1 MKTRKLTAV
10 LLALIMAFAVL
21 PAAAFAE
28 SIEGIA
34 GEAAA
39 MRKLDNAW
47 AALDAA
53 EADALAQGMSRTEVI
68 NAVYTA
74 ALSLNTVNKDSFS
87 AFTKDG
93 FYFTVDGMYCAYN
106 YRLRNELNTD
116 CAPVKE
122 GVVLSKGSGK
132 TEALRDAESADV
144 FLIAPYY
151 GHDSSFTDQYKREA
165 QSVADATGGDYLLIQ
180 STAATGPAIAENFP
194 NKGVVFFDSHGT
206 QDGTSSYL
214 CLTTSS
220 GITQEDYNNGWAV
233 YAGSAA
239 YIDGRYIEHHT
250 PAPLSNCL
258 VWMAIC
264 EGMKRSGQGTTGAA
278 LLRAGAGVVYGYS
291 QSVTFAGDYV
301 YEETFWNLMKDF
313 ENPATVA
320 EAFAQMV
327 EEHGICDPYGNAYPI
342 VMSDV
347 DAFPA
352 NPDSAQTVNSTWK
365 LWGSFPLVDLT
376 GFSLDITSADI
387 KMAQTVNVNMSLVPE
402 NANNYITTWTSAD
415 ESVAIVEPYAGSRC
429 RAVITGMGRGE
440 TEITCSVSVN
450 GSIIGT
456 ETVSVSVTPD
466 ETLAEAV
473 NVEGGSLEFGTSA
486 EYSFVPVAEG
496 DRLIAKTNNA
506 GMGNTTAVLLTTIR
520 MAEGDTLSFD
530 YFYSSETD
538 YDHYYFKVNDVE
550 YQKYADTNMTG
561 FSSYTFTAPEAGLY
575 HFEWSYVKD
584 ELTDGGSDCVKIDNV
599 AFSGTGEPEE
609 PQLSLIGITATVHDV
624 RIGERIEVSFDCAPV
639 ACGGTIE
646 PPAPELNEVAFTIS
660 ADGVRFGD
668 VATVSVDC
676 APVTAPQIAHRGR
689 IEINF
694 PTAFVA
700 GGLGIYAELIPGELL
715 ERIEAAGGTYT
726 LGINEL
732 EPIES
737 TGHGRYPESIFVEF
751 ECAAGVEM
759 SGNLFNYTATVSN
772 TFGSETFPF
781 EVELT
786 IHSCSLTYIENGE
799 NYEVPVSAND
809 SVFEVAPR
817 LGDVNLDGSV
827 TIADALEVMRHAIE
841 VLTLEGASLE
851 AADVNG
857 DGVIGLP
864 DAILIARIAM
874 GL

>member
-74 ALSLNTVNKDSFS
+74 ALNLNTVDKDSFS
-87 AFTKDG
+87 DFTKDG

-132 TEALRDAESADV
+132 TENLKDAESADV

-402 NANNYITTWTSAD
+402 NANNFVTTWTSAD

-538 YDHYYFKVNDVE
+538 YDYYYFKVNDVE

-584 ELTDGGSDCVKIDNV
+584 ELTDGGSDCVKLDNV
-599 AFSGTGEPEE
+599 AFS
-609 PQLSLIGITATVHDV
+609 
-624 RIGERIEVSFDCAPV
+624 
-639 ACGGTIE
+639 GTIE

-786 IHSCSLTYIENGE
+786 IYSSSLTYIENDK
-799 NYEVPVSAND
+799 NYEVPVSVNN

-864 DAILIARIAM
+864 DAILIARRAM

>member
-1 MKTRKLTAV
+1 MKTRKFLSLA
-10 LLALIMAFAVL
+10 LALIMAFAMIPVASL
-21 PAAAFAE
+21 AE
-28 SIEGIA
+28 NVDGLVN
-34 GEAAA
+34 EAAA

-74 ALSLNTVNKDSFS
+74 ALNLNTVDKDSFS
-87 AFTKDG
+87 DFTKDG

-116 CAPVKE
+116 CAPVEE
-122 GVVLSKGSGK
+122 GVVLTKGSGK
-132 TEALRDAESADV
+132 KSALKDAESPNV

-151 GHDSSFTDQYKREA
+151 GHDSTFTDQYKREA
-165 QSVADATGGDYLLIQ
+165 QSIAEATGGEYLLIQ
-180 STAATGPAIAENFP
+180 STSATGPAIAENFVD
-194 NKGVVFFDSHGT
+194 KGVVIFDSHGS
-206 QDGTSSYL
+206 QSGTSSYL

-233 YAGSAA
+233 RSGSAA
-239 YIDGRYIEHHT
+239 WIDGRYIENH
-250 PAPLSNCL
+250 APDTLSNCF

-264 EGMKRSGQGTTGAA
+264 EGMKRQGQGTTGYA

-291 QSVTFAGDYV
+291 QSVTFVGDYM
-301 YEETFWNLMKDF
+301 YEETFWNAMKNADD
-313 ENPATVA
+313 PATVA
-320 EAFAQMV
+320 DAFNLMV
-327 EEHGICDPYGNAYPI
+327 EEHGACDPYGDAWPI
-342 VMSDV
+342 VMSED
-347 DAFPA
+347 DPFPA
-352 NPDSAQTVNSTWK
+352 NPDSAQTVNSQWT
-365 LWGSFPLVDLT
+365 LFGNPEPVDIT
-376 GFSLDITSADI
+376 GFSLQQNAVEMYIGRTAEI
-387 KMAQTVNVNMSLVPE
+387 NFVRQPE
-402 NANNYITTWTSAD
+402 NANNYELVWTSSN
-415 ESVAIVEPYAGSRC
+415 ESVATVTGNKRKATVTGISAGT
-429 RAVITGMGRGE
+429 AT
-440 TEITCSVSVN
+440 ITCTVMVN
-450 GSIIGT
+450 GSVFGT
-456 ETVSVSVTPD
+456 ATCEATVNIDTSLFDS
-466 ETLAEAV
+466 L
-473 NVEGGSLEFGTSA
+473 NVAGGSLQFGTSQPYGFEA
-486 EYSFVPVAEG
+486 VTEG
-496 DRLIAKTNNA
+496 DRFLAKSNNA
-506 GMGNTTAVLLTTIR
+506 SIGNSTATLTTTVQ
-520 MAEGDTLSFD
+520 MAAGDTLTFD
-530 YFYSSETD
+530 YYYSSENN
-538 YDHYYFKVNDVE
+538 YDWYRFKANGTEV
-550 YQKYADTNMTG
+550 QKLSGTG
-561 FSSYTFTAPEAGLY
+561 MSDFASYTYTAASDGAY
-575 HFEWSYVKD
+575 TFEWSYSKD
-584 ELTDGGSDCVKIDNV
+584 SSVNGGNDCVKLDNV
-599 AFSGTGEPEE
+599 AFS
-609 PQLSLIGITATVHDV
+609 
-624 RIGERIEVSFDCAPV
+624 
-639 ACGGTIE
+639 GTIE

-694 PTAFVA
+694 P
-700 GGLGIYAELIPGELL
+700 AEFGFATEENDQLIPGELL
-715 ERIEAAGGTYT
+715 ERIEAAGGTYEFHIMEIMPT
-726 LGINEL
+726 TNAI
-732 EPIES
+732 
-737 TGHGRYPESIFVEF
+737 GHGGYIEGIYVEF

-759 SGNLFNYTATVSN
+759 TGNLFTYTSTVCSA
-772 TFGSETFPF
+772 SDHAAFPF

>member
-1 MKTRKLTAV
+1 MKTRKFLA
-10 LLALIMAFAVL
+10 LALALIMAFAMIPVASL
-21 PAAAFAE
+21 AE
-28 SIEGIA
+28 NVDGLVN
-34 GEAAA
+34 EAAA

-74 ALSLNTVNKDSFS
+74 ALNLNTVDKDSFS
-87 AFTKDG
+87 DFTKDG

-106 YRLRNELNTD
+106 YRLRNELGKVTEPANDGIFTI
-116 CAPVKE
+116 
-122 GVVLSKGSGK
+122 KGSGSNAAMK
-132 TEALRDAESADV
+132 DAESPNV
-144 FLIAPYY
+144 LLLGPYY
-151 GHDSSFTDQYKREA
+151 GYDSNFDDSYKNATQPIAE
-165 QSVADATGGDYLLIQ
+165 ATGGDWELIQ
-180 STAATGPAIAENFP
+180 GHAATGPAIVEAFP
-194 NKGVVFFDSHGT
+194 DYGSVFVDSHGT
-206 QDGTSSYL
+206 ASGSSTYI
-214 CLTTSS
+214 CLTTNE

-233 YAGSAA
+233 NSGSAA
-239 YIDGRYIEHHT
+239 YIDGRYIQHHLNG
-250 PAPLSNCL
+250 AHISNPF
-258 VWMAIC
+258 VWLGIC
-264 EGMKRSGQGTTGAA
+264 EGMKLSGHGVTANALVEAGCGA
-278 LLRAGAGVVYGYS
+278 VYGYS
-291 QSVTFAGDYV
+291 QSVTFVADLTMYLPSFTGSLMEGATIADAFQ
-301 YEETFWNLMKDF
+301 TMKD
-313 ENPATVA
+313 EYGVP
-320 EAFAQMV
+320 
-327 EEHGICDPYGNAYPI
+327 DPRGDAYPI
-342 VMSDV
+342 IVSPV
-347 DAFPA
+347 DPYPA
-352 NPDSAQTVNSTWK
+352 NPDSEQTVYCEWTLFGNAE
-365 LWGSFPLVDLT
+365 PVDIT
-376 GFSLDITSADI
+376 GFSLDTENVEIYVGKSAAV
-387 KMAQTVNVNMSLVPE
+387 MFNRVPD
-402 NANNYITTWTSAD
+402 NANNYELVWTSSN
-415 ESVAIVEPYAGSRC
+415 ESVATVTGNKRKATVTGISAGT
-429 RAVITGMGRGE
+429 AT
-440 TEITCSVSVN
+440 ITCTVMVN
-450 GSIIGT
+450 GEVFGSANVAV
-456 ETVSVSVTPD
+456 TVNVDT
-466 ETLAEAV
+466 TLMEAL
-473 NVEGGSLEFGTSA
+473 NVEGGALQFGTSEPYGFEA
-486 EYSFVPVAEG
+486 VTEG
-496 DRLIAKTNNA
+496 DRFLAKSNNA
-506 GMGNTTAVLLTTIR
+506 SIGNSTATLTTTVQ
-520 MAEGDTLSFD
+520 MAAGDTLTFD
-530 YFYSSETD
+530 YYYSSENN
-538 YDHYYFKVNDVE
+538 YDWYRFKANGTEVQE
-550 YQKYADTNMTG
+550 LSGTG
-561 FSSYTFTAPEAGLY
+561 ISDFASYTYTAASDGAY
-575 HFEWSYVKD
+575 TFEWSYSKD
-584 ELTDGGSDCVKIDNV
+584 SSVNGGNDCVKLDNV
-599 AFSGTGEPEE
+599 AFS
-609 PQLSLIGITATVHDV
+609 
-624 RIGERIEVSFDCAPV
+624 
-639 ACGGTIE
+639 GTIE

-786 IHSCSLTYIENGE
+786 IYSSSLTYIENGV
-799 NYEVPVSAND
+799 NYEVPVSVNN

-841 VLTLEGASLE
+841 VLTLDGASLE

>member
-74 ALSLNTVNKDSFS
+74 ALSLNTVDKDSFY

-132 TEALRDAESADV
+132 TENLKDAESADV

-239 YIDGRYIEHHT
+239 FIDGRYIEHHT

-264 EGMKRSGQGTTGAA
+264 EGMARQGEGTTGAA

-352 NPDSAQTVNSTWK
+352 NADSAQTVNSTWK

-402 NANNYITTWTSAD
+402 NANNFVTTWTSAD

-538 YDHYYFKVNDVE
+538 YDYYYFKVNDVE

-584 ELTDGGSDCVKIDNV
+584 ELTDGGSDCVKLDNV
-599 AFSGTGEPEE
+599 AFS
-609 PQLSLIGITATVHDV
+609 
-624 RIGERIEVSFDCAPV
+624 
-639 ACGGTIE
+639 GTIE

-786 IHSCSLTYIENGE
+786 IYSSSLTYIENDK
-799 NYEVPVSAND
+799 NYEVPVSVNN

-841 VLTLEGASLE
+841 VLTLEGASLD
-851 AADVNG
+851 AADMNG

-864 DAILIARIAM
+864 DAILIARRAM

>member
-1 MKTRKLTAV
+1 MKTRKFLA
-10 LLALIMAFAVL
+10 LALALIMAFAMIPVASL
-21 PAAAFAE
+21 AE
-28 SIEGIA
+28 NVDGLVN
-34 GEAAA
+34 EAAA

-74 ALSLNTVNKDSFS
+74 ALNLNTVDKDSFS
-87 AFTKDG
+87 DFTKDG

-106 YRLRNELNTD
+106 YRLRNELGKVTEPANDGIFTI
-116 CAPVKE
+116 
-122 GVVLSKGSGK
+122 KGSGSNAAMK
-132 TEALRDAESADV
+132 DAESPNV
-144 FLIAPYY
+144 LLLGPYY
-151 GHDSSFTDQYKREA
+151 GYDSNFDDSYKNATQPIAE
-165 QSVADATGGDYLLIQ
+165 ATGGDWELIQ
-180 STAATGPAIAENFP
+180 GHAATGPAIVEAFP
-194 NKGVVFFDSHGT
+194 DYGSVFVDSHGT
-206 QDGTSSYL
+206 ASGSSTYI
-214 CLTTSS
+214 CLTTNE

-233 YAGSAA
+233 NSGSAA
-239 YIDGRYIEHHT
+239 YIDGRYIQHHLNG
-250 PAPLSNCL
+250 AHISNPF
-258 VWMAIC
+258 VWLGIC
-264 EGMKRSGQGTTGAA
+264 EGMKLSGHGVTANALVEAGCGA
-278 LLRAGAGVVYGYS
+278 VYGYS
-291 QSVTFAGDYV
+291 QSVTFVADLTMYLPSFTGSLMEGATIADAFQ
-301 YEETFWNLMKDF
+301 TMKD
-313 ENPATVA
+313 EYGVP
-320 EAFAQMV
+320 
-327 EEHGICDPYGNAYPI
+327 DPRGDAYPI
-342 VMSDV
+342 IVSPV
-347 DAFPA
+347 DPYPA
-352 NPDSAQTVNSTWK
+352 NPDSEQTVYCEWTLFGNAE
-365 LWGSFPLVDLT
+365 PVDIT
-376 GFSLDITSADI
+376 GFSLDTENVEIYVGKSAAV
-387 KMAQTVNVNMSLVPE
+387 MFNRVPD
-402 NANNYITTWTSAD
+402 NANNYEIVWTSSN
-415 ESVAIVEPYAGSRC
+415 ESVATVTGNKR
-429 RAVITGMGRGE
+429 RATVTGISVG
-440 TEITCSVSVN
+440 TATITCTVMVN
-450 GSIIGT
+450 GEVFGSANVAV
-456 ETVSVSVTPD
+456 TVNVDT
-466 ETLAEAV
+466 TLMEAL
-473 NVEGGSLEFGTSA
+473 NVEGGALQFGTSEPYGFEA
-486 EYSFVPVAEG
+486 VTEG
-496 DRLIAKTNNA
+496 DRFLAKSNNA
-506 GMGNTTAVLLTTIR
+506 SIGNSTATLTTTVQ
-520 MAEGDTLSFD
+520 MAAGDTLTFD
-530 YFYSSETD
+530 YYYSSENN
-538 YDHYYFKVNDVE
+538 YDWYRFKANGTEV
-550 YQKYADTNMTG
+550 QKLSGTG
-561 FSSYTFTAPEAGLY
+561 MSDFASYTYTAASDGAY
-575 HFEWSYVKD
+575 TFEWSYSKD
-584 ELTDGGSDCVKIDNV
+584 ISVNGGNDCVKLDNV
-599 AFSGTGEPEE
+599 AFS
-609 PQLSLIGITATVHDV
+609 
-624 RIGERIEVSFDCAPV
+624 
-639 ACGGTIE
+639 GTIE

-786 IHSCSLTYIENGE
+786 IYSSSLTYIENGV
-799 NYEVPVSAND
+799 NYEVPVSVND

-841 VLTLEGASLE
+841 VLTLDGASLE

>member
-1 MKTRKLTAV
+1 MKTRKFLA
-10 LLALIMAFAVL
+10 LALALIMAFAMIPVASL
-21 PAAAFAE
+21 AE
-28 SIEGIA
+28 NVDGLVN
-34 GEAAA
+34 EAAA

-74 ALSLNTVNKDSFS
+74 ALNLNTVDKDSFS
-87 AFTKDG
+87 DFTKDG

-106 YRLRNELNTD
+106 YRLRNELGKVTEPANDGIFTI
-116 CAPVKE
+116 
-122 GVVLSKGSGK
+122 KGSGSNAAMK
-132 TEALRDAESADV
+132 DAESPNV
-144 FLIAPYY
+144 LLLGPYY
-151 GHDSSFTDQYKREA
+151 GYDSNFDDSYKNA
-165 QSVADATGGDYLLIQ
+165 TQPIADATGGDWELIQ
-180 STAATGPAIAENFP
+180 GHAATGPAIVEAFP
-194 NKGVVFFDSHGT
+194 DYGSVFVDSHGT
-206 QDGTSSYL
+206 ASGSSTYI
-214 CLTTSS
+214 CLTTNE

-233 YAGSAA
+233 RSGSAA
-239 YIDGRYIEHHT
+239 YIDGRYIQHHLNG
-250 PAPLSNCL
+250 AHISNPF
-258 VWMAIC
+258 VWLGIC
-264 EGMKRSGQGTTGAA
+264 ESMKLSGHGVTANALVEAGCGA
-278 LLRAGAGVVYGYS
+278 VYGYS
-291 QSVTFAGDYV
+291 QSVTFVADLTMYLPSFTGSLMEGATIADAFQ
-301 YEETFWNLMKDF
+301 TMKD
-313 ENPATVA
+313 EYGVP
-320 EAFAQMV
+320 
-327 EEHGICDPYGNAYPI
+327 DPRGDAYPI
-342 VMSDV
+342 IVSPV
-347 DAFPA
+347 DPYPA
-352 NPDSAQTVNSTWK
+352 NPDSEQTVYCEWTLFGNAE
-365 LWGSFPLVDLT
+365 PVDIT
-376 GFSLDITSADI
+376 GFSLDTENVEIYVGKSAAV
-387 KMAQTVNVNMSLVPE
+387 MFNRVPD
-402 NANNYITTWTSAD
+402 NANNYEIVWTSSN
-415 ESVAIVEPYAGSRC
+415 ESVATVTGNKRRATVTGISAGT
-429 RAVITGMGRGE
+429 AT
-440 TEITCSVSVN
+440 ITCTVMVN
-450 GSIIGT
+450 GEVFGSANVAV
-456 ETVSVSVTPD
+456 TVNVDT
-466 ETLAEAV
+466 TLMEAL
-473 NVEGGSLEFGTSA
+473 NVEGGALQFGTSEPYGFEA
-486 EYSFVPVAEG
+486 VTEG
-496 DRLIAKTNNA
+496 DRFLAKSNNA
-506 GMGNTTAVLLTTIR
+506 SIGNSTATLTTTVQ
-520 MAEGDTLSFD
+520 MAAGDTLTFD
-530 YFYSSETD
+530 YYYSSENN
-538 YDHYYFKVNDVE
+538 YDWYRFKANGTEV
-550 YQKYADTNMTG
+550 QKLSGTG
-561 FSSYTFTAPEAGLY
+561 ISDFASYTYTAASDGAY
-575 HFEWSYVKD
+575 TFEWSYSKD
-584 ELTDGGSDCVKIDNV
+584 SSVNGGNDCVKLDNV
-599 AFSGTGEPEE
+599 AFS
-609 PQLSLIGITATVHDV
+609 
-624 RIGERIEVSFDCAPV
+624 
-639 ACGGTIE
+639 GTIE

-786 IHSCSLTYIENGE
+786 IYSSSLTYIENGV
-799 NYEVPVSAND
+799 NYEVPVSVNN

-841 VLTLEGASLE
+841 VLTLDGASLE

>member
-1 MKTRKLTAV
+1 MKTRKFLA
-10 LLALIMAFAVL
+10 LALALIMVFAMIPVASL
-21 PAAAFAE
+21 AE
-28 SIEGIA
+28 NVDGLVN
-34 GEAAA
+34 EAAA

-74 ALSLNTVNKDSFS
+74 ALNLNTVDKDSFS
-87 AFTKDG
+87 DFTKDG

-106 YRLRNELNTD
+106 YRLRNELGKVTEPANDGIFTI
-116 CAPVKE
+116 
-122 GVVLSKGSGK
+122 KGSGRNA
-132 TEALRDAESADV
+132 ALKDAESPNV
-144 FLIAPYY
+144 LLLGPYY
-151 GHDSSFTDQYKREA
+151 GYDSNFDDSYKNA
-165 QSVADATGGDYLLIQ
+165 TQPIADATGGDWELIQ
-180 STAATGPAIAENFP
+180 GHAATGPAIVEAFP
-194 NKGVVFFDSHGT
+194 DYGSVFVDSHGAAS
-206 QDGTSSYL
+206 GSSTYI
-214 CLTTSS
+214 CLTTNE
-220 GITQEDYNNGWAV
+220 GITQEDYSNGWAV
-233 YAGSAA
+233 SFGGAA
-239 YIDGRYIEHHT
+239 WIDGRYIQHHLNG
-250 PAPLSNCL
+250 AHISNPF
-258 VWMAIC
+258 VWLGIC
-264 EGMKRSGQGTTGAA
+264 EGMKLSGHGVMANALVEAGCGA
-278 LLRAGAGVVYGYS
+278 VYGYS
-291 QSVTFAGDYV
+291 QSVTFIADLTMYLPSFTGSLMEGATIADAFQ
-301 YEETFWNLMKDF
+301 TMKD
-313 ENPATVA
+313 EYGVP
-320 EAFAQMV
+320 
-327 EEHGICDPYGNAYPI
+327 DPRGDAYPI
-342 VMSDV
+342 IVSPV
-347 DAFPA
+347 DPYPA
-352 NPDSAQTVNSTWK
+352 NPDSEQTVYCEWTLFGNAE
-365 LWGSFPLVDLT
+365 PVEIT
-376 GFSLDITSADI
+376 GFSLDTENVEIYVGKSAAV
-387 KMAQTVNVNMSLVPE
+387 MFNRVPD
-402 NANNYITTWTSAD
+402 NANNYELVWTSSN
-415 ESVAIVEPYAGSRC
+415 ESVATVTGNKRRANVTGISAGT
-429 RAVITGMGRGE
+429 AT
-440 TEITCSVSVN
+440 ITCTVMVN
-450 GSIIGT
+450 GEVFGSANVAV
-456 ETVSVSVTPD
+456 TVNVDT
-466 ETLAEAV
+466 TLMEAL
-473 NVEGGSLEFGTSA
+473 NVEGGSLQFGTGDPYGFEA
-486 EYSFVPVAEG
+486 ITEG
-496 DRLIAKTNNA
+496 DRYLAKSNNA
-506 GMGNTTAVLLTTIR
+506 SIGNSTATLTTTVQ
-520 MAEGDTLSFD
+520 MAAGDTLTFD
-530 YFYSSETD
+530 YYYSSESN
-538 YDHYYFKVNDVE
+538 YDWYRFKANGTEV
-550 YQKYADTNMTG
+550 QKLSGTG
-561 FSSYTFTAPEAGLY
+561 MSDFASYTYTAASDGAY
-575 HFEWSYVKD
+575 TFEWSYSKD
-584 ELTDGGSDCVKIDNV
+584 SSVNGGNDCVKLDNV
-599 AFSGTGEPEE
+599 AFS
-609 PQLSLIGITATVHDV
+609 
-624 RIGERIEVSFDCAPV
+624 
-639 ACGGTIE
+639 GTIE

-799 NYEVPVSAND
+799 NYEVPVSVNN

>member
-74 ALSLNTVNKDSFS
+74 ALSLNTVDKDSFS

-122 GVVLSKGSGK
+122 GVILSKGSGK
-132 TEALRDAESADV
+132 TENLKDAESADV

-402 NANNYITTWTSAD
+402 NANNFVTTWTSAD

-538 YDHYYFKVNDVE
+538 YDYYYFKVNDVE

-584 ELTDGGSDCVKIDNV
+584 ELTDGGSDCVKLDNV
-599 AFSGTGEPEE
+599 AFS
-609 PQLSLIGITATVHDV
+609 
-624 RIGERIEVSFDCAPV
+624 
-639 ACGGTIE
+639 GTIE

-786 IHSCSLTYIENGE
+786 IYSSSLTYIENDK
-799 NYEVPVSAND
+799 NYEVPVSVNN

-864 DAILIARIAM
+864 DAILIARRAM

>member
-1 MKTRKLTAV
+1 MKTRKFLA
-10 LLALIMAFAVL
+10 LALALIMVFAMIPVASL
-21 PAAAFAE
+21 AE
-28 SIEGIA
+28 NVDGLVN
-34 GEAAA
+34 EAAA

-68 NAVYTA
+68 NAVYNA
-74 ALSLNTVNKDSFS
+74 ALNLNTVDKDSFS
-87 AFTKDG
+87 DFTKDG

-106 YRLRNELNTD
+106 YRLRNELGKVTEPANDGIFTI
-116 CAPVKE
+116 
-122 GVVLSKGSGK
+122 KGSGSNAAMK
-132 TEALRDAESADV
+132 DAESPNV
-144 FLIAPYY
+144 LLLGPYY
-151 GHDSSFTDQYKREA
+151 GYDSNFDDSYKNA
-165 QSVADATGGDYLLIQ
+165 TQPIADATGGDWELIQ
-180 STAATGPAIAENFP
+180 GHAATGPAIVEAFP
-194 NKGVVFFDSHGT
+194 DYGSVFVDSHGT
-206 QDGTSSYL
+206 ASGSSTYI
-214 CLTTSS
+214 CLTTNE
-220 GITQEDYNNGWAV
+220 GITQEDYDNGWAV
-233 YAGSAA
+233 RSGSAA
-239 YIDGRYIEHHT
+239 YIDGRYIQHHLNG
-250 PAPLSNCL
+250 AHISNPF
-258 VWMAIC
+258 VWLGIC
-264 EGMKRSGQGTTGAA
+264 EGMKLSGHGVMANALVEAGCGA
-278 LLRAGAGVVYGYS
+278 VYGYS
-291 QSVTFAGDYV
+291 QSVTFIADLTMYLPSFTGSLMEGATIADAFQ
-301 YEETFWNLMKDF
+301 TMKD
-313 ENPATVA
+313 EYGVP
-320 EAFAQMV
+320 
-327 EEHGICDPYGNAYPI
+327 DPRGDAYPI
-342 VMSDV
+342 IVSPV
-347 DAFPA
+347 DPYPA
-352 NPDSAQTVNSTWK
+352 NPDSEQTVYCEWTLFGNAE
-365 LWGSFPLVDLT
+365 PVEIT
-376 GFSLDITSADI
+376 GFSLDTENVEIYVGKSAAV
-387 KMAQTVNVNMSLVPE
+387 MFNRVPD
-402 NANNYITTWTSAD
+402 NANNYELVWTSSN
-415 ESVAIVEPYAGSRC
+415 ESVATVSGNKRRANVTGISAGT
-429 RAVITGMGRGE
+429 AT
-440 TEITCSVSVN
+440 ITCTVMVN
-450 GSIIGT
+450 GEVFGSANVAV
-456 ETVSVSVTPD
+456 TVNVDT
-466 ETLAEAV
+466 TLMEAL
-473 NVEGGSLEFGTSA
+473 NVEGGSLQFGTGDPYGFEA
-486 EYSFVPVAEG
+486 ITEG
-496 DRLIAKTNNA
+496 DRYLAKSNNA
-506 GMGNTTAVLLTTIR
+506 SIGNSTATLTTTVQ
-520 MAEGDTLSFD
+520 MSAGDTLTFD
-530 YFYSSETD
+530 YYYSSENN
-538 YDHYYFKVNDVE
+538 YDWYRFKANGTEV
-550 YQKYADTNMTG
+550 QKLSGTG
-561 FSSYTFTAPEAGLY
+561 ISDFASYTYTAASDGAY
-575 HFEWSYVKD
+575 TFEWSYSKD
-584 ELTDGGSDCVKIDNV
+584 SSVNGGNDCVKLDNV
-599 AFSGTGEPEE
+599 AFS
-609 PQLSLIGITATVHDV
+609 
-624 RIGERIEVSFDCAPV
+624 
-639 ACGGTIE
+639 GTIE

-786 IHSCSLTYIENGE
+786 IYSSSLTYIENGV
-799 NYEVPVSAND
+799 NYEVPVSVNN

>member
-68 NAVYTA
+68 NAVYNA
-74 ALSLNTVNKDSFS
+74 ALNLNTVDKDSFS
-87 AFTKDG
+87 DFTKDG

-122 GVVLSKGSGK
+122 GVVLSKGNGK
-132 TEALRDAESADV
+132 TENLKDAESADV

-291 QSVTFAGDYV
+291 QSVTFAGDYI

-402 NANNYITTWTSAD
+402 NANNFVTTWTSAD

-538 YDHYYFKVNDVE
+538 YDYYYFKVNDVE

-584 ELTDGGSDCVKIDNV
+584 ELTDGGSDCVKLDNV
-599 AFSGTGEPEE
+599 AFS
-609 PQLSLIGITATVHDV
+609 
-624 RIGERIEVSFDCAPV
+624 
-639 ACGGTIE
+639 GTIE

-786 IHSCSLTYIENGE
+786 IYSSSLTYIENDK
-799 NYEVPVSAND
+799 NYEVPVSVNN

-841 VLTLEGASLE
+841 VLTLEGASLD
-851 AADVNG
+851 AADMNG

-864 DAILIARIAM
+864 DAILIARRAM

>member
-74 ALSLNTVNKDSFS
+74 ALSLNTVDKDSFY

-132 TEALRDAESADV
+132 TENLKDAESADV

-239 YIDGRYIEHHT
+239 FIDGRYIEHHT

-264 EGMKRSGQGTTGAA
+264 EGMARQGEGTTGAA

-352 NPDSAQTVNSTWK
+352 NADSAQTVNSTWK

-402 NANNYITTWTSAD
+402 NANNFVTTWTSAD
-415 ESVAIVEPYAGSRC
+415 ESVAIVEPYAGSRG

-506 GMGNTTAVLLTTIR
+506 GRGNTTAVLLTTIR
-520 MAEGDTLSFD
+520 MAAGDTLTFD
-530 YFYSSETD
+530 YYYSSENN
-538 YDHYYFKVNDVE
+538 YDWYRFKANGTEV
-550 YQKYADTNMTG
+550 QKLSGTG
-561 FSSYTFTAPEAGLY
+561 ISDFASYTYTAASDGAY
-575 HFEWSYVKD
+575 TFEWSYSKD
-584 ELTDGGSDCVKIDNV
+584 SSVNGGNDCVKLDNV
-599 AFSGTGEPEE
+599 AFS
-609 PQLSLIGITATVHDV
+609 
-624 RIGERIEVSFDCAPV
+624 
-639 ACGGTIE
+639 GTIE

-694 PTAFVA
+694 PAAFGFA
-700 GGLGIYAELIPGELL
+700 TEENDQLIPGELL
-715 ERIEAAGGTYT
+715 ERIEAAGGTYEFHVMEIMPT
-726 LGINEL
+726 TDAI
-732 EPIES
+732 
-737 TGHGRYPESIFVEF
+737 GHGGYIEGIYVEF

-759 SGNLFNYTATVSN
+759 TGNLFTYTSTVCN
-772 TFGSETFPF
+772 VPDHAAFPF

-786 IHSCSLTYIENGE
+786 IYSSSLTYIENGV
-799 NYEVPVSAND
+799 NYEVPVSVNN

>member
-74 ALSLNTVNKDSFS
+74 ALSLNTVDKDSFS

-132 TEALRDAESADV
+132 TENLKDAESADV

-352 NPDSAQTVNSTWK
+352 NPDSAQTVN
-365 LWGSFPLVDLT
+365 
-376 GFSLDITSADI
+376 
-387 KMAQTVNVNMSLVPE
+387 VNMSLVPE
-402 NANNYITTWTSAD
+402 NANNFVTTWTSAD

-538 YDHYYFKVNDVE
+538 YDYYYFKVNDVE

-639 ACGGTIE
+639 ACGGTQIVHSGTIAVTT
-646 PPAPELNEVAFTIS
+646 PAVMEELEH
-660 ADGVRFGD
+660 
-668 VATVSVDC
+668 TV
-676 APVTAPQIAHRGR
+676 
-689 IEINF
+689 
-694 PTAFVA
+694 
-700 GGLGIYAELIPGELL
+700 IPGDIL
-715 ERIEAAGGTYT
+715 ERIEAAGGHY
-726 LGINEL
+726 E
-732 EPIES
+732 IEADIIYVDRFALIQGYYIS
-737 TGHGRYPESIFVEF
+737 F
-751 ECAAGVEM
+751 ECEAGVEM
-759 SGNLFNYTATVSN
+759 TGNLLTVSADMPE
-772 TFGSETFPF
+772 TWHGSLPA
-781 EVELT
+781 VNHAG
-786 IHSCSLTYIENGE
+786 IHSAEIFHHANGRD
-799 NYEVPVSAND
+799 YEVPTVLTNCPFNILPAM
-809 SVFEVAPR
+809 
-817 LGDVNLDGSV
+817 GDVNLDGSV
-827 TIADALEVMRHAIE
+827 TIADALQVMRHAIE
-841 VLTLEGASLE
+841 VLTLEGASLD
-851 AADVNG
+851 AADMNG

-864 DAILIARIAM
+864 DAILIARRAM

>member
-1 MKTRKLTAV
+1 MKTRKFLA
-10 LLALIMAFAVL
+10 LALALIMAFAMIPVASL
-21 PAAAFAE
+21 AE
-28 SIEGIA
+28 NVDGLVN
-34 GEAAA
+34 EAAA

-68 NAVYTA
+68 NAVYNA
-74 ALSLNTVNKDSFS
+74 ALNLNTVDKDSFS
-87 AFTKDG
+87 DFTKDG

-106 YRLRNELNTD
+106 YRLRNELGKVTEPANDGIFTI
-116 CAPVKE
+116 
-122 GVVLSKGSGK
+122 KGSGSNA
-132 TEALRDAESADV
+132 ALKDAESPNV
-144 FLIAPYY
+144 LLLGPYY
-151 GHDSSFTDQYKREA
+151 GYDSNFDDSYKNATQPIAE
-165 QSVADATGGDYLLIQ
+165 ATGGDWELIQ
-180 STAATGPAIAENFP
+180 GHAATGPAIVEAFP
-194 NKGVVFFDSHGT
+194 DYGSVFVDSHGT
-206 QDGTSSYL
+206 ASGSSTYI
-214 CLTTSS
+214 CLTTNE
-220 GITQEDYNNGWAV
+220 GITQEDYDNGWAV
-233 YAGSAA
+233 RSGSAA
-239 YIDGRYIEHHT
+239 YIDGRYIQHHLNG
-250 PAPLSNCL
+250 AHISNPF
-258 VWMAIC
+258 VWLGIC
-264 EGMKRSGQGTTGAA
+264 EGMKLSGHGVMANALVEAGCGA
-278 LLRAGAGVVYGYS
+278 VYGYS
-291 QSVTFAGDYV
+291 QSVTFVADLTMYLPSFTGSLMEGATIADAFQ
-301 YEETFWNLMKDF
+301 TMKD
-313 ENPATVA
+313 EYGVP
-320 EAFAQMV
+320 
-327 EEHGICDPYGNAYPI
+327 DPRGDAYPI
-342 VMSDV
+342 IVSPV
-347 DAFPA
+347 DPYPA
-352 NPDSAQTVNSTWK
+352 NPDSEQTVYCEWTLFGNAE
-365 LWGSFPLVDLT
+365 PVEIT
-376 GFSLDITSADI
+376 GFSLDTENVEIYVGKSAAV
-387 KMAQTVNVNMSLVPE
+387 MFNRVPD
-402 NANNYITTWTSAD
+402 NANNYELVWTSSN
-415 ESVAIVEPYAGSRC
+415 ESVATVTGNKRRATVNGVSAGT
-429 RAVITGMGRGE
+429 AT
-440 TEITCSVSVN
+440 ITCTVMVN
-450 GSIIGT
+450 GEVFGSANVAV
-456 ETVSVSVTPD
+456 TVNVDT
-466 ETLAEAV
+466 TLMEAL
-473 NVEGGSLEFGTSA
+473 NVEGGSLQFGTGDPHGFEA
-486 EYSFVPVAEG
+486 ITEG
-496 DRLIAKTNNA
+496 DRYLAKSTNA
-506 GMGNTTAVLLTTIR
+506 GVGNSTATLTTTVQ
-520 MAEGDTLSFD
+520 MAAGDTLTFD
-530 YFYSSETD
+530 YFYSSENNFD
-538 YDHYYFKVNDVE
+538 WYRFKANGTEV
-550 YQKYADTNMTG
+550 QHFSGTG
-561 FSSYTFTAPEAGLY
+561 ISDFASYTYTAASDGAY
-575 HFEWSYVKD
+575 TFEWSYSKD
-584 ELTDGGSDCVKIDNV
+584 SSVNGGNDCVKLDNV
-599 AFSGTGEPEE
+599 AFS
-609 PQLSLIGITATVHDV
+609 
-624 RIGERIEVSFDCAPV
+624 
-639 ACGGTIE
+639 GTIE

-786 IHSCSLTYIENGE
+786 IYSSSLTYIENGV
-799 NYEVPVSAND
+799 NYEVPVSVNN

>member
-1 MKTRKLTAV
+1 MKTRKFLA
-10 LLALIMAFAVL
+10 LALALIMAFAMIPVASL
-21 PAAAFAE
+21 AE
-28 SIEGIA
+28 NVDGLVN
-34 GEAAA
+34 EAAA

-74 ALSLNTVNKDSFS
+74 ALNLNTVDKDSFS
-87 AFTKDG
+87 DFTKDG

-106 YRLRNELNTD
+106 YRLRNELGKVTEPANDGIFTI
-116 CAPVKE
+116 
-122 GVVLSKGSGK
+122 KGSGSNAAMK
-132 TEALRDAESADV
+132 DAESPNV
-144 FLIAPYY
+144 LLLGPYY
-151 GHDSSFTDQYKREA
+151 GYDSNFDDSYKNATQPIAE
-165 QSVADATGGDYLLIQ
+165 ATGGDWELIQ
-180 STAATGPAIAENFP
+180 GHAATGPAIVEAFP
-194 NKGVVFFDSHGT
+194 DYGSVFVDSHGT
-206 QDGTSSYL
+206 ASGSSTYI
-214 CLTTSS
+214 CLTTNE

-233 YAGSAA
+233 NSGSAA
-239 YIDGRYIEHHT
+239 YIDGRYIQHHLNG
-250 PAPLSNCL
+250 AHISNPF
-258 VWMAIC
+258 VWLGIC
-264 EGMKRSGQGTTGAA
+264 EGMKLSGHGVTANALVEAGCGA
-278 LLRAGAGVVYGYS
+278 VYGYS
-291 QSVTFAGDYV
+291 QSVTFVADLTMYLPSFTGSLMEGATIADAFQ
-301 YEETFWNLMKDF
+301 TMKD
-313 ENPATVA
+313 EYGVP
-320 EAFAQMV
+320 
-327 EEHGICDPYGNAYPI
+327 DPRGDAYPI
-342 VMSDV
+342 IVSPV
-347 DAFPA
+347 DPYPA
-352 NPDSAQTVNSTWK
+352 NPDSEQTVYCEWTLFGK
-365 LWGSFPLVDLT
+365 AEPVDIT
-376 GFSLDITSADI
+376 GFSLDTENVEIYVGKSAAV
-387 KMAQTVNVNMSLVPE
+387 MFNRVPD
-402 NANNYITTWTSAD
+402 NANNYEIVWTSSN
-415 ESVAIVEPYAGSRC
+415 ESVATVTGNKRRATVTGISAGT
-429 RAVITGMGRGE
+429 AT
-440 TEITCSVSVN
+440 ITCTVMVN
-450 GSIIGT
+450 GEVFGSANVAV
-456 ETVSVSVTPD
+456 TVNVDT
-466 ETLAEAV
+466 TLMEAL
-473 NVEGGSLEFGTSA
+473 NVEGGALQFGTSEPYGFEA
-486 EYSFVPVAEG
+486 VTEG
-496 DRLIAKTNNA
+496 DRFLAKSNNA
-506 GMGNTTAVLLTTIR
+506 SIGNSTATLTTTVQ
-520 MAEGDTLSFD
+520 MAAGDTLTFD
-530 YFYSSETD
+530 YYYSSENN
-538 YDHYYFKVNDVE
+538 YDWYRFKANGTEV
-550 YQKYADTNMTG
+550 QKLSGTG
-561 FSSYTFTAPEAGLY
+561 ISDFASYTYTAASDGAY
-575 HFEWSYVKD
+575 TFEWSYSKD
-584 ELTDGGSDCVKIDNV
+584 SSVNGGNDCVKLDNV
-599 AFSGTGEPEE
+599 AFS
-609 PQLSLIGITATVHDV
+609 
-624 RIGERIEVSFDCAPV
+624 
-639 ACGGTIE
+639 GTIE

-786 IHSCSLTYIENGE
+786 IYSSSLTYIENGV
-799 NYEVPVSAND
+799 NYEVPVSVNN

-841 VLTLEGASLE
+841 VLTLDGASLE

>member
-74 ALSLNTVNKDSFS
+74 ALSLNTVDKDSFS

-132 TEALRDAESADV
+132 TENLKDAESADV

-239 YIDGRYIEHHT
+239 FIDGRYIEHHT

-264 EGMKRSGQGTTGAA
+264 EGMARQGEGTTGAA

-352 NPDSAQTVNSTWK
+352 NADSAQTVNSTWK
-365 LWGSFPLVDLT
+365 LWGSFPLVDLA

-402 NANNYITTWTSAD
+402 NANNFVTTWTSAD

-538 YDHYYFKVNDVE
+538 YDYYYFKVNDVE

-584 ELTDGGSDCVKIDNV
+584 ELTDGGSDCVKLDNV
-599 AFSGTGEPEE
+599 AFS
-609 PQLSLIGITATVHDV
+609 
-624 RIGERIEVSFDCAPV
+624 
-639 ACGGTIE
+639 GTIE

-786 IHSCSLTYIENGE
+786 IYSSSLTYIENDK
-799 NYEVPVSAND
+799 NYEVPVSVNN

-841 VLTLEGASLE
+841 VLTLEGASLD
-851 AADVNG
+851 AADMNG

-864 DAILIARIAM
+864 DAILIARRAM

>member
-53 EADALAQGMSRTEVI
+53 EADALAQGRSRTEVI

-74 ALSLNTVNKDSFS
+74 ALSLNTVDKDSFS

-132 TEALRDAESADV
+132 TENLKDAESADV

-402 NANNYITTWTSAD
+402 NANNFVTTWTSAD

-538 YDHYYFKVNDVE
+538 YDYYYFKVNDVE

-584 ELTDGGSDCVKIDNV
+584 ELTDGGSDCVKLDNV
-599 AFSGTGEPEE
+599 AFS
-609 PQLSLIGITATVHDV
+609 
-624 RIGERIEVSFDCAPV
+624 
-639 ACGGTIE
+639 GTIE

-786 IHSCSLTYIENGE
+786 IYSSSLTYIENDK
-799 NYEVPVSAND
+799 NYEVPVSVNN

-841 VLTLEGASLE
+841 VLTLEGASLD
-851 AADVNG
+851 AADMNG

-864 DAILIARIAM
+864 DAILIARRAM

>member
-1 MKTRKLTAV
+1 MKTRKFLSLA
-10 LLALIMAFAVL
+10 LALIMAFAMIPVASL
-21 PAAAFAE
+21 AE
-28 SIEGIA
+28 NVDGLVN
-34 GEAAA
+34 EAAA

-74 ALSLNTVNKDSFS
+74 ALNLNTVDKDSFS
-87 AFTKDG
+87 DFTKDG

-106 YRLRNELNTD
+106 YRLRNELGKVTEPANDGIFTI
-116 CAPVKE
+116 
-122 GVVLSKGSGK
+122 KGSGSNA
-132 TEALRDAESADV
+132 ALKDAESPNV
-144 FLIAPYY
+144 LLLGPYY
-151 GHDSSFTDQYKREA
+151 GYDSNFDDSYKNA
-165 QSVADATGGDYLLIQ
+165 TQPIADATGGDWELIQ
-180 STAATGPAIAENFP
+180 GHAATGPAIVEAFP
-194 NKGVVFFDSHGT
+194 DYGSVFVDSHGT
-206 QDGTSSYL
+206 ASGSSTYI
-214 CLTTSS
+214 CLTTNE
-220 GITQEDYNNGWAV
+220 GITQEDYSNGWAV
-233 YAGSAA
+233 NSGGAA
-239 YIDGRYIEHHT
+239 WIDGRYIQHHLNG
-250 PAPLSNCL
+250 AHISNPF
-258 VWMAIC
+258 VWLGIC
-264 EGMKRSGQGTTGAA
+264 EGMKLSGHGVMANALVEAGCGA
-278 LLRAGAGVVYGYS
+278 VYGYS
-291 QSVTFAGDYV
+291 QSVTFVADLTMYLPSFTSSLMEGATIADAFQ
-301 YEETFWNLMKDF
+301 TMKD
-313 ENPATVA
+313 EYGVP
-320 EAFAQMV
+320 
-327 EEHGICDPYGNAYPI
+327 DPRGDAYPI
-342 VMSDV
+342 IVSPV
-347 DAFPA
+347 DPYPA
-352 NPDSAQTVNSTWK
+352 NPDSEQTVYCEWTLFGNAE
-365 LWGSFPLVDLT
+365 PVEIT
-376 GFSLDITSADI
+376 GFSLDTENVEIYVGKSAAV
-387 KMAQTVNVNMSLVPE
+387 MFNRVPD
-402 NANNYITTWTSAD
+402 NANNYELVWTSSN
-415 ESVAIVEPYAGSRC
+415 ESVATVTGNKRRANVTGISAGT
-429 RAVITGMGRGE
+429 AT
-440 TEITCSVSVN
+440 ITCTVMVN
-450 GSIIGT
+450 GEVFGSANVAV
-456 ETVSVSVTPD
+456 TVNVDT
-466 ETLAEAV
+466 TLMEAL
-473 NVEGGSLEFGTSA
+473 NVEGGSLQFGTGDPYGFEA
-486 EYSFVPVAEG
+486 ITEG
-496 DRLIAKTNNA
+496 DRYLAKSNNA
-506 GMGNTTAVLLTTIR
+506 SIGNSTATLTTTVQ
-520 MAEGDTLSFD
+520 MAAGDTLTFD
-530 YFYSSETD
+530 YYYSSENN
-538 YDHYYFKVNDVE
+538 YDWYRFKANGTEV
-550 YQKYADTNMTG
+550 QKLSGTSISDFA
-561 FSSYTFTAPEAGLY
+561 SYTYTAASDGAY
-575 HFEWSYVKD
+575 TFEWSYSKD
-584 ELTDGGSDCVKIDNV
+584 SSVNGGNDCVKLDNV
-599 AFSGTGEPEE
+599 AFS
-609 PQLSLIGITATVHDV
+609 
-624 RIGERIEVSFDCAPV
+624 
-639 ACGGTIE
+639 GTIE

-786 IHSCSLTYIENGE
+786 IYSSSLTYIENGV
-799 NYEVPVSAND
+799 NYEVPVSVNN

>member
-74 ALSLNTVNKDSFS
+74 ALSLNTVDKDSFY

-132 TEALRDAESADV
+132 TENLKDAESADV

-239 YIDGRYIEHHT
+239 FIDGRYIEHHT

-264 EGMKRSGQGTTGAA
+264 EGMARQGEGTTGAA

-352 NPDSAQTVNSTWK
+352 NADSAQTVNSTWK

-402 NANNYITTWTSAD
+402 NANNFVTTWTSAD
-415 ESVAIVEPYAGSRC
+415 ESVAIVEPYAGSRG

-506 GMGNTTAVLLTTIR
+506 GRGNTTAVLLTTIR

-538 YDHYYFKVNDVE
+538 YDYYYFKVNDVE

-584 ELTDGGSDCVKIDNV
+584 ELTDGGSDCVKLDNV
-599 AFSGTGEPEE
+599 AFS
-609 PQLSLIGITATVHDV
+609 
-624 RIGERIEVSFDCAPV
+624 
-639 ACGGTIE
+639 GTIE

-786 IHSCSLTYIENGE
+786 IYSSSLTYIENDK
-799 NYEVPVSAND
+799 NYEVPVSVNN

>member
-53 EADALAQGMSRTEVI
+53 EADALAQGMSRTDVI

-74 ALSLNTVNKDSFS
+74 ALSLNTVDKDSFS

-132 TEALRDAESADV
+132 TENLKDAESADV

-327 EEHGICDPYGNAYPI
+327 EEHGICVPYGNAYPI

-402 NANNYITTWTSAD
+402 NANNFVTTWTSAD

-506 GMGNTTAVLLTTIR
+506 GMGNTTAVLLTTVR

-538 YDHYYFKVNDVE
+538 YDYYYFKVNDVE

-599 AFSGTGEPEE
+599 AFSGT
-609 PQLSLIGITATVHDV
+609 
-624 RIGERIEVSFDCAPV
+624 
-639 ACGGTIE
+639 IE

-694 PTAFVA
+694 PAAFGFA
-700 GGLGIYAELIPGELL
+700 TEENDQLIPGELL
-715 ERIEAAGGTYT
+715 ERIEAAGGTYEFHVMEIMPT
-726 LGINEL
+726 TDAI
-732 EPIES
+732 
-737 TGHGRYPESIFVEF
+737 GHGGYIEGIYVEF

-759 SGNLFNYTATVSN
+759 TGNLFTYTSTVCN
-772 TFGSETFPF
+772 VPDHAAFPF

-786 IHSCSLTYIENGE
+786 IYSSSLTYIENGV
-799 NYEVPVSAND
+799 NYEVPVSVNN

>member
-1 MKTRKLTAV
+1 MKTRKFLA
-10 LLALIMAFAVL
+10 LALALIMAFAMIPVASL
-21 PAAAFAE
+21 AE
-28 SIEGIA
+28 NVDGLVN
-34 GEAAA
+34 EAAA

-74 ALSLNTVNKDSFS
+74 ALNLNTVDKDSFS
-87 AFTKDG
+87 DFTKDG

-106 YRLRNELNTD
+106 YRLRNELGKVTEPANDGIFTI
-116 CAPVKE
+116 
-122 GVVLSKGSGK
+122 KGSGSNAAMK
-132 TEALRDAESADV
+132 DAESPNV
-144 FLIAPYY
+144 LLLGPYY
-151 GHDSSFTDQYKREA
+151 GYDSNFDDSYKNA
-165 QSVADATGGDYLLIQ
+165 TQPIADATGGDWELIQ
-180 STAATGPAIAENFP
+180 GHAATGPAIVEAFP
-194 NKGVVFFDSHGT
+194 DYGSVFVDSHGAAS
-206 QDGTSSYL
+206 GSSTYI
-214 CLTTSS
+214 CLTTNE

-233 YAGSAA
+233 SSGGAA
-239 YIDGRYIEHHT
+239 WIDGRYIQHHLNG
-250 PAPLSNCL
+250 AHISNPF
-258 VWMAIC
+258 VWLGIC
-264 EGMKRSGQGTTGAA
+264 EGMKLSGHGVMANALVEAGCGA
-278 LLRAGAGVVYGYS
+278 VYGYS
-291 QSVTFAGDYV
+291 QSVTFIADLTMYLPSFTGSLMEGATIADAFQ
-301 YEETFWNLMKDF
+301 TMKD
-313 ENPATVA
+313 EYGVP
-320 EAFAQMV
+320 
-327 EEHGICDPYGNAYPI
+327 DPRGDAYPI
-342 VMSDV
+342 IVSPV
-347 DAFPA
+347 DPYPA
-352 NPDSAQTVNSTWK
+352 NPDSEQTVYCEWTLFGNAE
-365 LWGSFPLVDLT
+365 PVEIT
-376 GFSLDITSADI
+376 GFSLDTENVEIYVGKSAAV
-387 KMAQTVNVNMSLVPE
+387 MFNRVPD
-402 NANNYITTWTSAD
+402 NANNYELVWTSSN
-415 ESVAIVEPYAGSRC
+415 ESVATVTGNKRRANVTGISAGT
-429 RAVITGMGRGE
+429 AT
-440 TEITCSVSVN
+440 ITCTVMVN
-450 GSIIGT
+450 GEVFGSANVAV
-456 ETVSVSVTPD
+456 TVNVDT
-466 ETLAEAV
+466 TLMEAL
-473 NVEGGSLEFGTSA
+473 NVEGGSLQFGTGDPYGFEA
-486 EYSFVPVAEG
+486 ITEG
-496 DRLIAKTNNA
+496 DRYLAKSNNA
-506 GMGNTTAVLLTTIR
+506 SIGNSTATLTTTVQ
-520 MAEGDTLSFD
+520 MAAGDTLTFD
-530 YFYSSETD
+530 YYYSSENN
-538 YDHYYFKVNDVE
+538 YDWYRFKANGTEV
-550 YQKYADTNMTG
+550 QKLSGTG
-561 FSSYTFTAPEAGLY
+561 MSDFASYTYTAASDGAY
-575 HFEWSYVKD
+575 TFEWSYSKD
-584 ELTDGGSDCVKIDNV
+584 SSVNGGNDCVKLDNV
-599 AFSGTGEPEE
+599 AFS
-609 PQLSLIGITATVHDV
+609 
-624 RIGERIEVSFDCAPV
+624 
-639 ACGGTIE
+639 GTIE

>member
-1 MKTRKLTAV
+1 MKTRKFLA
-10 LLALIMAFAVL
+10 LALALIMAFAMIPVASL
-21 PAAAFAE
+21 AE
-28 SIEGIA
+28 NVDGLVN
-34 GEAAA
+34 EAAA

-74 ALSLNTVNKDSFS
+74 ALNLNTVDKDSFS
-87 AFTKDG
+87 DFTKDG

-106 YRLRNELNTD
+106 YRLRNELGKVTEPANDGIFTI
-116 CAPVKE
+116 
-122 GVVLSKGSGK
+122 KGSGSNAAMK
-132 TEALRDAESADV
+132 DAESPNV
-144 FLIAPYY
+144 LLLGPYY
-151 GHDSSFTDQYKREA
+151 GYDSNFDDSYKNATQPIAE
-165 QSVADATGGDYLLIQ
+165 ATGGDWELIQ
-180 STAATGPAIAENFP
+180 GHAATGPAIVEAFP
-194 NKGVVFFDSHGT
+194 DYGSVFVDSHGT
-206 QDGTSSYL
+206 ASGSSTYI
-214 CLTTSS
+214 CLTTNE

-233 YAGSAA
+233 NSGSAA
-239 YIDGRYIEHHT
+239 YIDGRYIQHHLNG
-250 PAPLSNCL
+250 AHISNPF
-258 VWMAIC
+258 VWLGIC
-264 EGMKRSGQGTTGAA
+264 EGMKLSGHGVTANALVEAGCGA
-278 LLRAGAGVVYGYS
+278 VYGYS
-291 QSVTFAGDYV
+291 QSVTFVADLTMYLPSFTGSLMEGATIADAFQ
-301 YEETFWNLMKDF
+301 TMKD
-313 ENPATVA
+313 EYGVP
-320 EAFAQMV
+320 
-327 EEHGICDPYGNAYPI
+327 DPRGDAYPI
-342 VMSDV
+342 IVSPV
-347 DAFPA
+347 DPYPA
-352 NPDSAQTVNSTWK
+352 NPDSEQTVYCEWTLFGNAE
-365 LWGSFPLVDLT
+365 PVDIT
-376 GFSLDITSADI
+376 GFSLDTENVEIYVGKSAAV
-387 KMAQTVNVNMSLVPE
+387 MFNRVPD
-402 NANNYITTWTSAD
+402 NANNYEIVWTSSN
-415 ESVAIVEPYAGSRC
+415 ESVATVTGNKRRATVTGISAGT
-429 RAVITGMGRGE
+429 AT
-440 TEITCSVSVN
+440 ITCTVMVN
-450 GSIIGT
+450 GEVFGSANVAV
-456 ETVSVSVTPD
+456 TVNVDT
-466 ETLAEAV
+466 TLMEAL
-473 NVEGGSLEFGTSA
+473 NVEGGALQFGTSEPYGFEA
-486 EYSFVPVAEG
+486 VTEG
-496 DRLIAKTNNA
+496 DRYLAKSNNA
-506 GMGNTTAVLLTTIR
+506 SIGNSTATLTTTVQ
-520 MAEGDTLSFD
+520 MAAGDTLTFD
-530 YFYSSETD
+530 YYYSSENN
-538 YDHYYFKVNDVE
+538 YDWYRFKANGTEV
-550 YQKYADTNMTG
+550 QKLSGTG
-561 FSSYTFTAPEAGLY
+561 ISDFASYTYTAASDGAY
-575 HFEWSYVKD
+575 TFEWSYSKD
-584 ELTDGGSDCVKIDNV
+584 SSVNGGNDCVKLDNV
-599 AFSGTGEPEE
+599 AFS
-609 PQLSLIGITATVHDV
+609 
-624 RIGERIEVSFDCAPV
+624 
-639 ACGGTIE
+639 GTIE

-786 IHSCSLTYIENGE
+786 IYSSSLTYIENGV
-799 NYEVPVSAND
+799 NYEVPVSVND

-841 VLTLEGASLE
+841 VLTLDGASLE